1 MKYNW
6 KNDDDS
12 FDHYLETIETGKLWE
27 AYYFLKESLSKL
39 PKISSYTLMYV
50 IFQTFKDS
58 ERPIF
63 EYKKHAISL
72 MGKLRDEIIKRN
84 TN

>member
-1 MKYNW
+1 MKQNQE
-6 KNDDDS
+6 NDDS
-12 FDHYLETIETGKLWE
+12 FERYLETIETKKLWE
-27 AYYFLKESLSKL
+27 AYYFLKESISKL

-63 EYKKHAISL
+63 EYAKHAISL
-72 MGKLRDEIIKRN
+72 MKKIQDEIIKRN

>member
-1 MKYNW
+1 MKYNQE
-6 KNDDDS
+6 NDDS
-12 FDHYLETIETGKLWE
+12 FESYLETIETEKLWE
-27 AYYFLKESLSKL
+27 AYYFLKESISKL

-72 MGKLRDEIIKRN
+72 MKKLKDEIIKRN